1 MINKNI
7 QIWRGFETPPTNYHI
22 WFKNGIL
29 SMFNGE
35 AWVPIGSGGGVMRV
49 EHVEDLPSDSPVG
62 TLATVNNQYKKE
74 YNVIDKFT
82 LSDSYLNNEDPIPVK
97 RWITKTAY
105 SWPSNVN
112 GAIILVSLNP
122 SIFCQLIFDY
132 YYEDGYPDF
141 VMVIMLSNS
150 ENSFNQVMPLL
161 YEDEQGQ
168 LKVNPDAS
176 MLLGG
181 LFNQLDF
188 YCMGF
193 QTYDEETGEMVFRDI
208 TNSELEFFG
217 QFFDYIESYSYEK
230 DIDVN
235 DLFFKTF
242 KGWRVRNGVEILQSE
257 DELNPEA
264 YAGSVAAVVT
274 DNYEEKWVK
283 PSELTSLD
291 LSILNGILPVAQPAD
306 SVPDSELI
314 GTVINTII
322 EELLK
327 ILLNLSPIEKFEI
340 NLPWTHISQVPQE
353 LRLGEPI
360 NVLLIP
366 KHLNMQRAEPPVLVL
381 YGDDQEFY
389 FGFEGDGGDIISSN
403 YDTGKLSIGPG
414 VQMLNALVASETYF
428 WGGCLYQSEDGMVNL
443 THLLDQFVSV
453 KTYSGESKTD
463 FHIKDTEHWKQ
474 LTSSKT
480 KNLFVNSEGI
490 KFKGYVNVDTIKGV
504 DELYDSLNINEVAFA
519 VPSTALLGSMSNG
532 SGLPLTTDSYVPW
545 AISGIGEGAIELSP
559 DLFTIGLVLGGKTG
573 FEVRT
578 YFMLDKETPYVQCPD
593 MLLLAKVE
601 VNLRELVEPLLQAE
615 LGLSINIPETI
626 VVSVGKVL
634 RFGGGSSG
642 GGSLKT
648 LDNGVYLDQCTQTGV
663 VPYKQASSQLPTN
676 DYFTIFIQCPKDT
689 DHNNYYHVQQTAYGR
704 TGSASGRVW
713 TRLCLVSNVSS
724 NYETFPWKEAGSDAE
739 ELSSIRS
746 SISSL
751 NSSLTSHI
759 SNATTNIPSLSH
771 KYAYNYDMDNALN
784 TGIIGYTTICTK
796 GLPGGIKE
804 NYTVLVFGSADYDPN
819 FRTVQQIAYGRTG
832 PAADRVWT
840 RLIFKHKNSTS
851 NDEYHS
857 WVEVTNPAVDLSGI
871 ESDIANLY
879 DTVIPGIEQDI
890 ASLESGLLTEGSV
903 TVDKL
908 GNDVKDMIANSG
920 IPIVDSSDALSADAV
935 VGSFASIVVEGKTQL
950 WVKNDTGW
958 QEYGKE
964 SDPEEITNITDI
976 L

>member
-7 QIWRGFETPPTNYHI
+7 QIWRGFDTPPTNYHI
-22 WFKNGIL
+22 WFKNGIF

-49 EHVEDLPSDSPVG
+49 EHIEDLPSDSPVG
-62 TLATVNNQYKKE
+62 TLATVNNQDKKE

-112 GAIILVSLNP
+112 GAMLLTSLNP
-122 SIFCQLIFDY
+122 SIYCQLVFDY
-132 YYEDGYPDF
+132 YYEGGYPDF
-141 VMVIMLSNS
+141 EVGMMISNS
-150 ENSFNQVMPLL
+150 ETNFDEWIPLL

-168 LKVNPDAS
+168 LKVNPEAS
-176 MLLGG
+176 ILLGG

-188 YCMGF
+188 YCVGF
-193 QTYDEETGEMVFRDI
+193 QTYDEETGEMIFRDL

-217 QFFDYIESYSYEK
+217 QFFNYNESYSYEK
-230 DIDVN
+230 NIDTN

-291 LSILNGILPVAQPAD
+291 LSMLNGILPVAQPAD

-314 GTVINTII
+314 GTVINTVI

-327 ILLNLSPIEKFEI
+327 ILLNLSPIEKIEI
-340 NLPWTHISQVPQE
+340 DLPWTHISQVPQE

-360 NVLLIP
+360 IVLLIP
-366 KHLNMQRAEPPVLVL
+366 KHLNMQRAEPPMLAL

-389 FGFEGDGGDIISSN
+389 FGFEGESGAIISSN
-403 YDTGKLSIGPG
+403 YDTGELSVGPG
-414 VQMLNALVASETYF
+414 LQMLNALITSETYF
-428 WGGCLYQSEDGMVNL
+428 WGGCLHESENGMVNL
-443 THLLDQFVSV
+443 THLLDQFMRV

-463 FHIKDTEHWKQ
+463 FHIKDLESWKQ

-519 VPSTALLGSMSNG
+519 VPSTTLLGSMSNG
-532 SGLPLTTDSYVPW
+532 SGLPLMSDSYVPW
-545 AISGIGEGAIELSP
+545 AVSGIGEGAIELSP
-559 DLFTIGLVLGGKTG
+559 DLFTVGLVLGGKTG

-601 VNLRELVEPLLQAE
+601 VNLRELVEPLLQAQ
-615 LGLSINIPETI
+615 LGISINIPETI

-642 GGSLKT
+642 GGGSLKT
-648 LDNGVYLDQCTQTGV
+648 LDNGTYLNQCTQTGV
-663 VPYKQASSQLPTN
+663 VPYKQNSSQLPTS

-704 TGSASGRVW
+704 TGVAEGRVW
-713 TRLCLVSNVSS
+713 TRLCLVNTNG
-724 NYETFPWKEAGSDAE
+724 NYDNFDWVEIPSADMLQSAFTDIFDALDDHSYQLSEAK
-739 ELSSIRS
+739 
-746 SISSL
+746 
-751 NSSLTSHI
+751 
-759 SNATTNIPSLSH
+759 TNISSLSH
-771 KYAYNYDMDNALN
+771 KYAYNYDMDKALN
-784 TGIIGYTTICTK
+784 TGIIGYTTTCTK
-796 GLPGGIKE
+796 GVPGGIKE
-804 NYTVLVFGSADYDPN
+804 NYTVLVFGSSDYDPN

-832 PAADRVWT
+832 SAANRVWT

-851 NDEYHS
+851 KDEYHS
-857 WVEVTNPAVDLSGI
+857 WVEITNPAVDLSGI

-890 ASLESGLLTEGSV
+890 ANLESGLLTEGSV

-908 GNDVKDMIANSG
+908 GDDVKDMITNSG
-920 IPIVDSSDALSADAV
+920 VPVANSSDALSADAV
-935 VGSFASIVVEGKTQL
+935 VGSFASIVIEGKTQL